1 MQSQLAAWLASH
13 FHDGQLYGEKRYF
26 IHLYQVYKS
35 VEGAGG
41 DDEQQA
47 IAWLHDVIEDTS
59 CTYATL
65 LDAGCSLRVIAA
77 VECLTKV
84 KDESYEDY
92 ISKVKSNK
100 DSTFVKKHD
109 TLCNLTQSL
118 KEGNS
123 KRIKKYAKQLLLL
136 EE

>member
-1 MQSQLAAWLASH
+1 MQELLASCLA
-13 FHDGQLYGEKRYF
+13 GQHHIGQFYGEETYMV
-26 IHLYQVYKS
+26 HLYQVYKS
-35 VEGAGG
+35 VKNAGG

-47 IAWLHDVIEDTS
+47 IAWLHDVVEDTS

-65 LDAGCSLRVIAA
+65 LDAGCSIRVIAG
-77 VECLTKV
+77 VECITKV
-84 KDESYEDY
+84 KGESYEDY
-92 ISKVKSNK
+92 IAKVKSNK
-100 DSTFVKKHD
+100 DSLFVKKHD